1 MSLIISLFRLAVA
14 GPLLLVALASCSKDD
29 PKPADP
35 TGMSW
40 TAYGSNVTATT
51 TDKLVSTTKIEL
63 VGAAKVG
70 MVGNSIINEAVGL
83 TIPQSVGTY
92 QLTATSDASARY
104 IFSGGGGL
112 PGQNYKAESGTLTV
126 TTLTAT
132 NVKGTFDFTGV
143 VVSNGTTESRI
154 ITNGKFDFAL

>member
-1 MSLIISLFRLAVA
+1 MSLILSLFRRAVA
-14 GPLLLVALASCSKDD
+14 GPLLLVALASCSKDG

-40 TAYGSNVTATT
+40 TYYGNNMTATT
-51 TDKLVSTTKIEL
+51 TDNLVSTTKIEL
-63 VGAAKVG
+63 SGAVEAG
-70 MVGNSIINEAVGL
+70 MVGNSIIKVAVGL
-83 TIPQSVGTY
+83 TIPKSLGTY

-104 IFSGGGGL
+104 ILSGGGGL
-112 PGQNYKAESGTLTV
+112 PGQIYKAERGTLTV

-143 VVSNGTTESRI
+143 VVSNGTTESRT

>member
-1 MSLIISLFRLAVA
+1 MRLLLSLFRLAVA
-14 GPLLLVALASCSKDD
+14 SPLLLVALASCSKDG

-35 TGMSW
+35 TRMSW
-40 TAYGSNVTATT
+40 THYGNNKTATS
-51 TDKLVSTTKIEL
+51 TDKLVSTTNIAIS
-63 VGAAKVG
+63 GAVEAG
-70 MVGNSIINEAVGL
+70 MVGNSIIKVAVGL

-92 QLTATSDASARY
+92 QLTATSDARAQY

-112 PGQNYKAESGTLTV
+112 PGHIYKAESGTLTV

-143 VVSNGTTESRI
+143 FVYNGTTDSET